1 MFGLFKQPS
10 FISHLKHTI
19 FMKSGKILLVIF
31 IVAAS
36 AIGLATFQEFNLVEN
51 HQVTLDDFSSNFKTV
66 KISLSDGIG
75 SKLSGFK

>member
-10 FISHLKHTI
+10 FIRHQKHII

-36 AIGLATFQEFNLVEN
+36 AIGLATFQELNFVEN
-51 HQVTLDDFSSNFKTV
+51 YLAPNDFSSNDKTV

-75 SKLSGFK
+75 SKLSGYK